1 MILRGKGHVY
11 EAEAPAYHPAVRVV
25 FQEQVLN
32 IIHSE
37 FRWFLRLSLH
47 LCMLS
52 RSSSINHNFS
62 PVCFPLTWQ
71 DNAWLDHDV
80 FLEWIKEVVV
90 PYAEDRSRLH
100 GFNEDQANSKLFQHY
115 CKNVSC
121 HFGHVSIDTL
131 AHDPVGLLWVF

>member
-1 MILRGKGHVY
+1 VDVHNWKVHPKLLMILRGKGHVY

-71 DNAWLDHDV
+71 DNAWLDHAV

-90 PYAEDRSRLH
+90 PYAKDGSRLDAL
-100 GFNEDQANSKLFQHY
+100 NEDQPHS
-115 CKNVSC
+115 KNVNV
-121 HFGHVSIDTL
+121 HFGST
-131 AHDPVGLLWVF
+131 